1 MVFFG
6 KSVVR
11 NPLLHNGFR
20 EDRFLRNRFWGVVSA
35 ELIFFRKTFFG
46 EAFLE
51 NSFLESS
58 FWEKRGDGMGKSKT
72 FEMGMICGRLIC
84 V

>member
-1 MVFFG
+1 M
-6 KSVVR
+6 
-11 NPLLHNGFR
+11 
-20 EDRFLRNRFWGVVSA
+20 SA
-35 ELIFFRKTFFG
+35 ELIFFRKPFFG

-72 FEMGMICGRLIC
+72 FEMDMICGRLIC
-84 V
+84 I